1 MLGSP
6 YIEIIG
12 LAGSGKTTL
21 RDQLIE
27 EARKAG
33 HNYRSRQPLNFNFL
47 QRVQVIIKSLRLM
60 FIHLSILKWVMARPS
75 GPYSITPHANT
86 IIKNLKFRVII
97 ESVIVRNML
106 SSDPITLINDEG
118 IIGKAVVLSVLLQK
132 DSSELYTFLNIL
144 LPTEMQI
151 LFIEIKG
158 AKAIQQMYDRK
169 LSLPFWDEMDGQ
181 LKVKLFDSCNARYL
195 DLVQSLSTRKGL
207 SYFIIP
213 NNGSKEEL
221 STRMIENI
229 GN

>member
-1 MLGSP
+1 MFGSP

-21 RDQLIE
+21 RNLLIE

-33 HNYRSRQPLNFNFL
+33 HNVRYRQPLNFNFFRRI
-47 QRVQVIIKSLRLM
+47 QIIIKSLKFL
-60 FIHLSILKWVMARPS
+60 FIHLSLLQWVIARPS
-75 GPYSITPHANT
+75 GQYSITPHSNK
-86 IIKNLKFRVII
+86 IIQNLKFRVII

-106 SSDPITLINDEG
+106 SSNPTTLINDEG
-118 IIGKAVVLSVLLQK
+118 IIGKAVVLSLLLDK
-132 DSSELYTFLNIL
+132 DRSELYSLLNIL

-169 LSLPFWDEMDGQ
+169 VSLPFWDEMDGQ
-181 LKVKLFDSCNARYL
+181 LKVKLCDNCHARYL
-195 DLVQSLSTRKGL
+195 ELIQSLSTRKGL

-221 STRMIENI
+221 SARMIEHIRN
-229 GN
+229 